1 MVEPGFSVSLEK
13 LVKPF
18 MDSPPCP
25 ELLVVLPPD
34 LVEGVGAVGLQEG
47 LLPDGWDLLD
57 VHLTRLEARGH

>member
-34 LVEGVGAVGLQEG
+34 RVEGVGAVGFQEG
-47 LLPDGWDLLD
+47 LLPDG
-57 VHLTRLEARGH
+57 